1 MSISSASELELSLIS
16 LAGSDSTLTEQ
27 EGDKRKR
34 KWREGWG
41 GGGVG
46 DYSREAIKNE
56 GRLLFEE
63 IRYSYTGTHSKASC
77 HPKSVHPLDRFPVLV
92 ILLVKAAAKAIP

>member
-1 MSISSASELELSLIS
+1 M
-16 LAGSDSTLTEQ
+16 
-27 EGDKRKR
+27 
-34 KWREGWG
+34 G
-41 GGGVG
+41 GGQGALAIIRGRRSFQIFRSKGG

>member
-1 MSISSASELELSLIS
+1 ME
-16 LAGSDSTLTEQ
+16 
-27 EGDKRKR
+27 RR
-34 KWREGWG
+34 VG
-41 GGGVG
+41 GGGALAIILGRRLFQIFRSKGG

>member
-1 MSISSASELELSLIS
+1 ME
-16 LAGSDSTLTEQ
+16 T
-27 EGDKRKR
+27 RV
-34 KWREGWG
+34 G
-41 GGGVG
+41 GGGALAIIRGRRLFQIFRSKGG
-46 DYSREAIKNE
+46 DYSREAINIE

-63 IRYSYTGTHSKASC
+63 IRYSYTGTHSKASR

>member
-1 MSISSASELELSLIS
+1 MLDQTPLQLDGKGIK
-16 LAGSDSTLTEQ
+16 G
-27 EGDKRKR
+27 
-34 KWREGWG
+34 REGGERDG
-41 GGGVG
+41 GGGRLLQIFRSKG
-46 DYSREAIKNE
+46 RDYSREAINIE

-63 IRYSYTGTHSKASC
+63 IRYSHTGAHSKASC